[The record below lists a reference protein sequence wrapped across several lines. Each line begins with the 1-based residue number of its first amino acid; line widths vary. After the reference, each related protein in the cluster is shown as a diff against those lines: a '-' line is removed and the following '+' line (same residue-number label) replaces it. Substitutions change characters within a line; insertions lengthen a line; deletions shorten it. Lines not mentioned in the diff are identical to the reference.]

1 MGVSAFMAI
10 GIADGMLDD
19 LTDPPDSAFCFFECR
34 PGKNDRG

>member
-1 MGVSAFMAI
+1 MGVSAFMTI

-19 LTDPPDSAFCFFECR
+19 LPDTPDASFRLFECR